1 MWARSP
7 EFIVAPKKL
16 LLFAIIK
23 FTIFA
28 ALDRAIGIS
37 DSAVIFIDLPASFD
51 LRGIGHF

>member
-16 LLFAIIK
+16 LFAIT

-28 ALDRAIGIS
+28 AAHDKVIGIS
-37 DSAVIFIDLPASFD
+37 DSDIIFIDLPASFD